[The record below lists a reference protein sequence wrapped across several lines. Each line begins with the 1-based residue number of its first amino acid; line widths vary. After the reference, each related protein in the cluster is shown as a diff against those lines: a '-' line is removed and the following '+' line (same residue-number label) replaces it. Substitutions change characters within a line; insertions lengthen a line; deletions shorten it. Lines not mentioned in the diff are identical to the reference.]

1 MKKHSFTSRLL
12 AAALAACAVATSAA
26 GLAQEFP
33 NRPIRL
39 YVGFTPGTGIDVV
52 ARIVA
57 AEVSKNIGQ
66 PVVVE
71 NRPGA
76 GGNIAGDA
84 AAKAAPDGYSLHWA
98 APGSAVIN
106 HHLNKAMP
114 YAFKDLAPVTLIGIV
129 PLVVIVPANS
139 PYKTLADVANAMKA
153 TPGKLSFGTPGVGTS
168 NHMATEL
175 FLYNA
180 KAKAT
185 HIPYKGSAANQDL
198 LAGSLAFIFDSITT
212 ATPFITGGRVRPL
225 AVTTAMR
232 SPMLPDV
239 QTIAEQGYPGYDAA
253 NWYAVTAP
261 NGTPAPIVQKLNA
274 EFVKAVRTPEVE
286 KRLQGLGVIVAGS
299 SVDELR
305 RFLDTQYESIGRVVK
320 EAGIRTE

>member
-1 MKKHSFTSRLL
+1 MASRIATVAFT
-12 AAALAACAVATSAA
+12 ACAMLASVAAN
-26 GLAQEFP
+26 AQDFP
-33 NRPIRL
+33 TRPIRL

-57 AEVSKNIGQ
+57 TEISKNIGQ

-71 NRPGA
+71 NRAGA

-114 YAFKDLAPVTLIGIV
+114 YGFRDLTPVTLVGIV
-129 PLVVIVPANS
+129 PLVVIVPTQS
-139 PYKTLADVANAMKA
+139 SFKTLADLATAAKA
-153 TPGKLSFGTPGVGTS
+153 SPGKLSFGTPGVGTS

-175 FLYNA
+175 FLHSA
-180 KAKAT
+180 KVSAT

-212 ATPFITGGRVRPL
+212 ATPFISGGRVRAL
-225 AVTTAMR
+225 AVTTALR
-232 SPMLPDV
+232 SPLLPDV
-239 QTIAEQGYPGYDAA
+239 QTIAEQGYPGYDAS
-253 NWYAVTAP
+253 NWYAVTVA
-261 NGTPAPIVQKLNA
+261 NGTPAPIVQRLNA
-274 EFVKAVRTPEVE
+274 EFVKAVRAPEVE
-286 KRLQGLGVIVAGS
+286 KRMQSLGVIVVGS

-305 RFLDTQYESIGRVVK
+305 KFLDTQYEAIGRVVK
-320 EAGIRTE
+320 EAGIRAE

>member
-1 MKKHSFTSRLL
+1 MRKPLVARLL
-12 AAALAACAVATSAA
+12 AAAFAACALAAPVVAT
-26 GLAQEFP
+26 AQDFP
-33 NRPIRL
+33 SRPIRL

-57 AEVSKNIGQ
+57 TEVSKNIGQ

-71 NRPGA
+71 NRAGA

-106 HHLNKAMP
+106 HHLNKSMP
-114 YAFKDLAPVTLIGIV
+114 YGYRDLAPVTLIGIV
-129 PLVVIVPANS
+129 PLVVIVPTQS
-139 PYKTLADVANAMKA
+139 PFKTLADVANAAKA
-153 TPGKLSFGTPGVGTS
+153 SPGKLSFGTPGVGTS

-175 FLYNA
+175 FLYSA
-180 KAKAT
+180 KISAT
-185 HIPYKGSAANQDL
+185 HVPYKGSAANQDL

-212 ATPFITGGRVRPL
+212 ATPFISGGRVRPL
-225 AVTTAMR
+225 AVTTAVR

-239 QTIAEQGYPGYDAA
+239 QTIAEQGYPGYNAA
-253 NWYAVTAP
+253 NWYAVTEP

-286 KRLQGLGVIVAGS
+286 KRMQALGVIVAGS
-299 SVDELR
+299 SVDDLR
-305 RFLDTQYESIGRVVK
+305 GFLDAQYESIGRVIK
-320 EAGIRTE
+320 EAGIRSE